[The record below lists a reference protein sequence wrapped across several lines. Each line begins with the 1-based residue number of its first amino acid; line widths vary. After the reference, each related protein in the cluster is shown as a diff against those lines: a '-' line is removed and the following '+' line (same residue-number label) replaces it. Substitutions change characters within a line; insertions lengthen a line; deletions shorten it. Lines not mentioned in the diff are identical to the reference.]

1 MERVSSFQK
10 LHSIPKDPHHTLN
23 VDDWADEGYNS
34 TSPSPDE
41 KSKSFDNDKRKW
53 DREIPIMRSAESIRM
68 SYTPI
73 TYLLTILAIVFHF
86 TSLYSRSTNYTF
98 PAVYEIYCIVFHT
111 THVFAHSLVHLRFE
125 RICVIYGSWLVWVG
139 WVLGV
144 MSFSERLPLDLA
156 HPTIGFFGLLILERR
171 NAWGIIMWEFVSRL
185 DEFDSVPGRRARTK
199 SWLLPRTLL
208 SFSET
213 GGFRVASYRI
223 WCLLGCGSV
232 WSLIYVPLAWS
243 DGFSLFYL
251 LHPWKILR
259 VFILNVLAGVAMIC
273 FWSFWTFQYRGVV
286 WRRELRK
293 GVAVWYSE
301 GLVRAGDVV

>member
-1 MERVSSFQK
+1 M
-10 LHSIPKDPHHTLN
+10 L
-23 VDDWADEGYNS
+23 
-34 TSPSPDE
+34 
-41 KSKSFDNDKRKW
+41 
-53 DREIPIMRSAESIRM
+53 
-68 SYTPI
+68 
-73 TYLLTILAIVFHF
+73 
-86 TSLYSRSTNYTF
+86 
-98 PAVYEIYCIVFHT
+98 
-111 THVFAHSLVHLRFE
+111 
-125 RICVIYGSWLVWVG
+125 
-139 WVLGV
+139 
-144 MSFSERLPLDLA
+144 FSERLPFDLA

-171 NAWGIIMWEFVSRL
+171 HAWGIIMWEFVSRL
-185 DEFDSVPGRRARTK
+185 DEVDSVPGRRARTK

-208 SFSET
+208 SFSEA

-259 VFILNVLAGVAMIC
+259 VFIFNILAGVAMIC